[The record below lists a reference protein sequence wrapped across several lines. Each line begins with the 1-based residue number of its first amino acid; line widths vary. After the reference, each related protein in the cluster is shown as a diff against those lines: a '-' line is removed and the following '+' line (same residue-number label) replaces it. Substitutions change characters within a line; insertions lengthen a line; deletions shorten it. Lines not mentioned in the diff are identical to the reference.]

1 MAAGQHGGVARR
13 HGRVDCQGGRAGQ
26 GRRLAQGLQVS
37 DERPGSRCGCDCRR
51 VWSYCRSRARDVVIE
66 AATSRPAQVSSDM
79 TVMQSSI
86 PMYDTKNR
94 IFLFNWYSSLVVYIV
109 VYIVVNMSFD

>member
-1 MAAGQHGGVARR
+1 M
-13 HGRVDCQGGRAGQ
+13 
-26 GRRLAQGLQVS
+26 
-37 DERPGSRCGCDCRR
+37 
-51 VWSYCRSRARDVVIE
+51 VIE

-94 IFLFNWYSSLVVYIV
+94 VFFV
-109 VYIVVNMSFD
+109 